1 MDTREQARDA
11 VRTAMGQQGLS
22 IAAVTRATNLDK
34 ATIGDFLAGDRWP
47 RPASL
52 TKLDEALGWAP
63 GTIDRISRGIE
74 TDVRPTNDDPTGVL
88 LDIDLTDLNERDRDL
103 VVTAARLRALEV
115 AREVR
120 RGIEEK

>member
-1 MDTREQARDA
+1 
-11 VRTAMGQQGLS
+11 MGQQGLS
-22 IAAVTRATNLDK
+22 IAALTRTTSLDK
-34 ATIGDFLAGDRWP
+34 ATIGDFLAGTRWP

-52 TKLDEALGWAP
+52 TKLDVALGWAP

-74 TDVRPTNDDPTGVL
+74 ADVRPPSQDASGVL
-88 LDIDLTDLNERDRDL
+88 LDIDLTDLDEHDRDL
-103 VVTAARLRALEV
+103 VITAARLRALEV